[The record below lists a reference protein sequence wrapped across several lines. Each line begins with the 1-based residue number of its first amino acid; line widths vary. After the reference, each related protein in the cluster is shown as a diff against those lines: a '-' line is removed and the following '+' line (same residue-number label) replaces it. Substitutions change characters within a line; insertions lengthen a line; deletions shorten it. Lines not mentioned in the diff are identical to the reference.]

1 MQPRIVEVW
10 EGVLKKNDL
19 RVRQLRARGR
29 SRHKAWVG
37 REAARMARDLHP
49 GSGRALRGRHRA
61 ARRGTTTPNSLYV
74 ANEGKLVAFVPPEGA
89 DATLATMRAHPL
101 GRDAVRVG
109 TVTADHV
116 GLVVLRTEIGGS
128 RILERPYGE
137 LLPRIC

>member
-1 MQPRIVEVW
+1 
-10 EGVLKKNDL
+10 
-19 RVRQLRARGR
+19 
-29 SRHKAWVG
+29 
-37 REAARMARDLHP
+37 
-49 GSGRALRGRHRA
+49 
-61 ARRGTTTPNSLYV
+61 V

-89 DATLATMRAHPL
+89 DATLAAMRAHPL